1 MEQVKMKDYTEM
13 RVGELEAELIARMLD
28 PSGLKP
34 ALMARL
40 LIANLNTITPLDVP
54 ISILEPRAVELGNLR
69 RPDIQ
74 EILPNLI
81 NLSRVV

>member
-1 MEQVKMKDYTEM
+1 MKDYTEM

-54 ISILEPRAVELGNLR
+54 IILEPRAVELGNLR